1 MDQSQ
6 IISIVVFLA
15 VIALIVW
22 NKIHE
27 AVIAVAGSVALLLLH
42 ILDVETAASY
52 IDYNTIGVL
61 VGMMLLVNV
70 IKHSGM
76 FEYIAIK
83 TAKIAKGDPWKI
95 MMMFVIVTA
104 VLSGFLDNVTT
115 VLLIGPMTISITR
128 MLGLNPVPFLLSQ
141 ILASNMGGTATLI
154 GDPPNIMIGS
164 QAGLSFM
171 DFILN
176 AAPAIVII
184 MIVFIFGLKIIYG
197 KKMQVEDSAIQRIML
212 LDETKAIEDP
222 ALMKKS
228 IVMICLVVLGFVFHS
243 QLNVESSVVALTAA
257 AIMMIIG
264 KQKAE
269 DIIADVEWTSIIF
282 FTALFIVVGGLVE
295 TGVVGELANV
305 IISATSDR
313 PIMTMLIILWASALL
328 STILNNIPFVAA
340 LIPLVIDMGQSGMD
354 VFPLWWAISLG
365 ACLGGNGTLVGA
377 SANIVLANISA
388 KHGYPISFARF
399 FKFGF
404 PAMLMSIVIST
415 IYLVIRY
422 GVFYY

>member
-1 MDQSQ
+1 MEQT
-6 IISIVVFLA
+6 ISIVVFLA
-15 VIALIVW
+15 VIGLIVL
-22 NKIHE
+22 NKFHE
-27 AVIAVAGSVALLLLH
+27 AVVAVAGAVALLLLQV
-42 ILDVETAASY
+42 LDVETAASY

-61 VGMMLLVNV
+61 IGMMLFVNV
-70 IKHSGM
+70 LKHSGM

-83 TAKIAKGDPWKI
+83 SAKIAKGDPWRI
-95 MMMFVIVTA
+95 MMLFVIVTA

-128 MLGLNPVPFLLSQ
+128 ILRLNPVPFLMSQ

-171 DFILN
+171 DFIFN
-176 AAPAIVII
+176 VAPAIVII
-184 MIVFIFGLKIIYG
+184 MIVFIIGLKFIYG
-197 KKMQVEDSAIQRIML
+197 KKMQVEQSAIDQVMM
-212 LDETKAIEDP
+212 LDESKAIENP
-222 ALMKKS
+222 ALMKKG
-228 IVMICLVVLGFVFHS
+228 IVMIILVVLGFILHS
-243 QLNVESSVVALTAA
+243 QLNIESSTVALTAA
-257 AIMMIIG
+257 VVMMLIG
-264 KQKAE
+264 GQKAE

-295 TGVVGELANV
+295 TGVVGQLAEIV
-305 IISATSDR
+305 INATSDK
-313 PIMTMLIILWASALL
+313 PIMTMLVILWASALL

-340 LIPLVIDMGQSGMD
+340 LIPLVIDMGQSGID

-388 KHGYPISFARF
+388 KHGHPISFARF
-399 FKFGF
+399 FKLGF
-404 PAMLMSIVIST
+404 PVMIMSVIISSV
-415 IYLVIRY
+415 YLVLRY
-422 GVFYY
+422 GIFA

>member
-1 MDQSQ
+1 MEQT
-6 IISIVVFLA
+6 ISIVVFLA
-15 VIALIVW
+15 VIGLIVL
-22 NKIHE
+22 NKFHE
-27 AVIAVAGSVALLLLH
+27 AVVAVAGAVALLLLQV
-42 ILDVETAASY
+42 LDVETAASY

-61 VGMMLLVNV
+61 IGMMLFVNV
-70 IKHSGM
+70 LKHSGM

-83 TAKIAKGDPWKI
+83 SAKIAKGDPWRI
-95 MMMFVIVTA
+95 MMLFVIVTA

-128 MLGLNPVPFLLSQ
+128 ILGLNPVPFLMSQ

-171 DFILN
+171 DFIFN
-176 AAPAIVII
+176 VAPAIVII
-184 MIVFIFGLKIIYG
+184 MIVFIIGLKFIYG
-197 KKMQVEDSAIQRIML
+197 KKMQVEQSAIDQVMM
-212 LDETKAIEDP
+212 LDESKAIENP
-222 ALMKKS
+222 ALMKKG
-228 IVMICLVVLGFVFHS
+228 IVMIILVVLGFILHS
-243 QLNVESSVVALTAA
+243 QLNIESSTVALTAA
-257 AIMMIIG
+257 VVMMLIG
-264 KQKAE
+264 GQKAE

-295 TGVVGELANV
+295 TGVVGQLAEIV
-305 IISATSDR
+305 INATSDK
-313 PIMTMLIILWASALL
+313 PIITMLVILWASALL

-340 LIPLVIDMGQSGMD
+340 LIPLVIDMGQSGID

-388 KHGYPISFARF
+388 KHGHPISFARF
-399 FKFGF
+399 FKLGF
-404 PAMLMSIVIST
+404 PVMIMSVIISSV
-415 IYLVIRY
+415 YLVLRY
-422 GVFYY
+422 GIFA

>member
-184 MIVFIFGLKIIYG
+184 MIVFILGLKIIYG

-257 AIMMIIG
+257 AVMMIIG

-422 GVFYY
+422 GIFYY

>member
-1 MDQSQ
+1 MEQT
-6 IISIVVFLA
+6 ISIIVFLA
-15 VIALIVW
+15 VIGLIVV
-22 NKIHE
+22 NKFHE
-27 AVIAVAGSVALLLLH
+27 AVIAVAGAVVLLLTQV
-42 ILDVETAASY
+42 LDVETAASY

-61 VGMMLLVNV
+61 IGMMLFVNV
-70 IKHSGM
+70 LKHSGM

-83 TAKIAKGDPWKI
+83 SAKIAKGDPWRI
-95 MMMFVIVTA
+95 MMLFVIVTA

-128 MLGLNPVPFLLSQ
+128 ILGLNPVPYLMSQ
-141 ILASNMGGTATLI
+141 VLASNMGGTATLI

-171 DFILN
+171 DFICH

-184 MIVFIFGLKIIYG
+184 MIVFIICLKFIYG
-197 KKMQVEDSAIQRIML
+197 NKMQVEQSAINQVML
-212 LDETKAIEDP
+212 LDEKKAIEAP
-222 ALMKKS
+222 ALMKKG
-228 IVMICLVVLGFVFHS
+228 IVMIILVVLGFVFHS
-243 QLNVESSVVALTAA
+243 QLHAESSTIALTAA
-257 AIMMIIG
+257 VIMMLIG

-295 TGVVGELANV
+295 TGVVGQLAQV
-305 IISATSDR
+305 VISATSDK
-313 PIMTMLIILWASALL
+313 PILTMLVILWASALL

-354 VFPLWWAISLG
+354 IFPLWWAISLG

-388 KHGYPISFARF
+388 KHGHPISFATF
-399 FKFGF
+399 FKLGF
-404 PAMLMSIVIST
+404 PMMLMSIVISS
-415 IYLVIRY
+415 IYLVLRY
-422 GVFYY
+422 GIFY

>member
-171 DFILN
+171 DFIVN

-184 MIVFIFGLKIIYG
+184 MIVFILGLKVIYG
-197 KKMQVEDSAIQRIML
+197 KKMHVEDSAIQRIML
-212 LDETKAIEDP
+212 LDESKAIEDP

-228 IVMICLVVLGFVFHS
+228 IVMICLVVLGFIFHS

-257 AIMMIIG
+257 AAMMIIG

-415 IYLVIRY
+415 IYLVVRY
-422 GVFYY
+422 GIFYY

>member
-83 TAKIAKGDPWKI
+83 TAKIAKGDPWRI
-95 MMMFVIVTA
+95 MMMFIIVTA

-171 DFILN
+171 DFIVN

-184 MIVFIFGLKIIYG
+184 MIVFILGLKVIYG
-197 KKMQVEDSAIQRIML
+197 KKMHVEDSAIQRIML

-228 IVMICLVVLGFVFHS
+228 IVMICLVVLGFIFHS

-295 TGVVGELANV
+295 TGVVGKLANV

-415 IYLVIRY
+415 IYLVVRY
-422 GVFYY
+422 GIFYY

>member
-1 MDQSQ
+1 MEQT
-6 IISIVVFLA
+6 ISIVVFLA
-15 VIALIVW
+15 VIGLIVL
-22 NKIHE
+22 NKFHE
-27 AVIAVAGSVALLLLH
+27 AVVAVAGAVALLLLQV
-42 ILDVETAASY
+42 LDVETAASY

-61 VGMMLLVNV
+61 IGMMLFVNV
-70 IKHSGM
+70 LKHSGM

-83 TAKIAKGDPWKI
+83 SAKIAKGDPWRI
-95 MMMFVIVTA
+95 MMLFVIVTA

-128 MLGLNPVPFLLSQ
+128 ILGLNPVPFLMSQ

-171 DFILN
+171 DFIFN
-176 AAPAIVII
+176 VAPAIVII
-184 MIVFIFGLKIIYG
+184 MIVFIIGLKFIYG
-197 KKMQVEDSAIQRIML
+197 KKMQVEQSAIDQVMM
-212 LDETKAIEDP
+212 LDESKAIENP
-222 ALMKKS
+222 ALMKKG
-228 IVMICLVVLGFVFHS
+228 IVMIILVVLGFILHS
-243 QLNVESSVVALTAA
+243 QLNIESSTVALTAA
-257 AIMMIIG
+257 VVMMLIG
-264 KQKAE
+264 GQKAE

-295 TGVVGELANV
+295 TGVVGQLAEIV
-305 IISATSDR
+305 INATSDK
-313 PIMTMLIILWASALL
+313 PIMTMLVILWASALL

-340 LIPLVIDMGQSGMD
+340 LIPLVIDMGQSGID

-388 KHGYPISFARF
+388 KHGHPISFARF
-399 FKFGF
+399 FKLGF
-404 PAMLMSIVIST
+404 PVMIMSVIISSV
-415 IYLVIRY
+415 YLVLRY
-422 GVFYY
+422 GIFA

>member
-1 MDQSQ
+1 MEQTLS
-6 IISIVVFLA
+6 IIVFLA
-15 VIALIVW
+15 VIGLIIL
-22 NKIHE
+22 NKFHE
-27 AVIAVAGSVALLLLH
+27 AVVAVAGAVALMLLH
-42 ILDVETAASY
+42 ILDVESAASY
-52 IDYNTIGVL
+52 IDFNTIGVL
-61 VGMMLLVNV
+61 VGMMLFVNV

-83 TAKIAKGDPWKI
+83 TAKFAKGDPWRI
-95 MMMFVIVTA
+95 MMLFVIVTA

-128 MLGLNPVPFLLSQ
+128 MLGLNPVPFLMSQ

-176 AAPAIVII
+176 VAPVIVII
-184 MIVFIFGLKIIYG
+184 MALFIFGLKILYG
-197 KKMQVEDSAIQRIML
+197 KKMQVEESAIAKVML
-212 LDETKAIEDP
+212 LDEKKAIEDS
-222 ALMKKS
+222 ALLKKS
-228 IVMICLVVLGFVFHS
+228 IVMISLVILGFVFHS
-243 QLNVESSVVALTAA
+243 QLNIESSVVALTAA
-257 AIMMIIG
+257 AVMMLIG

-282 FTALFIVVGGLVE
+282 FTALFVVVGGLVE
-295 TGVVGELANV
+295 TGVVGNLAEA
-305 IISATSDR
+305 IIGATSSK
-313 PIMTMLIILWASALL
+313 PIMTMIIILWASALL

-354 VFPLWWAISLG
+354 IFPLWWAISLG

-388 KHGYPISFARF
+388 KHGHPISFGRF
-399 FKFGF
+399 FKLGF
-404 PAMLMSIVIST
+404 PVMLMSVIVST
-415 IYLVIRY
+415 IYLVLRY